1 MADVKIS
8 NLGAISAVAGEDLV
22 AIVDDPSGTPA
33 SRKATIDQI
42 KTYIGG
48 MTATSTATFEG
59 KTFDVEGTGN
69 SISNIDVADFKG
81 SAIIIASEGLSGND
95 NDTSIPT
102 SASVID
108 YVNAQVTA
116 EDTIAELNDT
126 TIGTLA
132 GGQVLIYDG
141 TDSWDNKA
149 LSGDIAITSAGLTSI
164 QAGAVDIG
172 MLSATGSSITTKFLR
187 GDNTWQT
194 VTTSPALDDLSD
206 VTPGTAT
213 GDILYKS
220 SGDWISLAKPG
231 TPSGQ
236 VLTFATS
243 ATIPSWTAPS
253 GGGNHTEQ
261 GFDVYTTHT
270 GTATTSDGVAQMFAR
285 RIDANNDGLFIMLW
299 KNGSSQEVQIA

>member
-8 NLGAISAVAGEDLV
+8 ALGAISAVAGEDLV

-69 SISNIDVADFKG
+69 SISNIDVADLKSGVLDTDLSAVSG
-81 SAIIIASEGLSGND
+81 SD
-95 NDTSIPT
+95 DTLP
-102 SASVID
+102 SAKAVKA
-108 YVNAQVTA
+108 YVDAQILT

-149 LSGDIAITSAGLTSI
+149 LSGDIAITPAGLTTI

-206 VTPGTAT
+206 VTPGSAT

>member
-69 SISNIDVADFKG
+69 SISNIDVADLKSGVLDTDLSSVSG
-81 SAIIIASEGLSGND
+81 SD
-95 NDTSIPT
+95 DTLP
-102 SASVID
+102 SAKAVKTYVDAQID
-108 YVNAQVTA
+108 T
-116 EDTIAELNDT
+116 EDTISELNDT

-149 LSGDIAITSAGLTSI
+149 LSGDIAITSAGLTTI

-194 VTTSPALDDLSD
+194 VTTSPALSDLSD
-206 VTPGTAT
+206 VTPGSAT

-220 SGDWISLAKPG
+220 SGDWISLVKPG
-231 TPSGQ
+231 SPSGQ
-236 VLTFATS
+236 VLTFS
-243 ATIPSWTAPS
+243 SGATIPSWTAPS

-261 GFDVYTTHT
+261 GFDVYTSHT

-299 KNGSSQEVQIA
+299 KNGQSQEVQIA